1 MIKKLKSIILFFCCW
16 FAWNSLA
23 NQPNTHHQPKIFDQV
38 DGIIERFIQASGGPQ
53 LQEIRSEKRKGTLIR
68 GASGPVPFEITAAS
82 SGKWHYH
89 QDFAYGDQVNYGFD
103 GGEAWIQDTQ
113 RVLSLSKQAQYEL
126 AVLLDIRMPLKL
138 RDYFPEMKIKGS
150 EKINGIETTVIA
162 VTATDGFQSEMAF
175 DVSSGLMLRFGDLF
189 FEDYRAAGE
198 VKRPFTVFFGKDAGH
213 DPLRLKMQ
221 VSEFQQDVDIDETI
235 FLKPIC
241 TLPIRE
247 PLLYKLR
254 KEVPVA
260 SKVLEALVGIY
271 QSEEDPKV
279 FYTVTMQGDHLMI
292 ERTGWGIR
300 VEILPETE
308 TDYFM
313 RFLNREVH
321 FIKDKKGQVLR
332 LELGEERALKAKKI
346 K

>member
-23 NQPNTHHQPKIFDQV
+23 NQPNTHPQPKISDQV
-38 DGIIERFIQASGGPQ
+38 DGIIERFIQASGGHQ
-53 LQEIRSEKRKGTLIR
+53 LQNIRTEKKKGTLIR
-68 GASGPVPFEITAAS
+68 EASGPIPFEITAAS

-113 RVLSLSKQAQYEL
+113 KVLTLSKEERFEL
-126 AVLLDIRMPLKL
+126 AVLLDIQAPLKL
-138 RDYFPEMKIKGS
+138 KDFFPEMKIKGT
-150 EKINGIETTVIA
+150 EKIKGNDAIVIA
-162 VTATDGFQSEMAF
+162 VTTSEGFQYDMAF
-175 DVSSGLMLRFGDLF
+175 DVSSGLLLRFGDLF
-189 FEDYRAAGE
+189 FEDYRTAGK
-198 VKRPFTVFFGKDAGH
+198 VKRPFSVFFGKDSGH

-221 VSEFQQDVDIDETI
+221 VSECFQDVEIDESI
-235 FLKPIC
+235 FLRPNC
-241 TLPIRE
+241 TLPLGE

-254 KEVPVA
+254 KEVPVDP
-260 SKVLEALVGIY
+260 KVLEILVGVY
-271 QSEEDPKV
+271 QSDDDPKV

-313 RFLNREVH
+313 RFLNREFH
-321 FIKDKKGQVLR
+321 FIKDEKGQILR
-332 LELGEERALKAKKI
+332 LELGGERILRAKKI